1 MMCFILTVAV
11 NSTESKAE
19 LLSPH
24 VQKIFGSSL
33 SMYTVCVCVYDDSVC
48 GGESIHFSF
57 LTKLGLIGLL
67 IVSL

>member
-1 MMCFILTVAV
+1 MMYLILRVAV
-11 NSTESKAE
+11 NSTESKSK

-24 VQKIFGSSL
+24 VQKILGCL
-33 SMYTVCVCVYDDSVC
+33 SIGCILCVCLYDGCVC